1 LESDGRLGQNGGIA
15 WGKVQ
20 RISGVAQLAM
30 RMGEEGRRRA
40 ATLFDEEE
48 VVGRQLAIYE
58 HICTEL

>member
-1 LESDGRLGQNGGIA
+1 VKDSGSIA
-15 WGKVQ
+15 KSVLKLLLDEE
-20 RISGVAQLAM
+20 LAM